1 MRRLKKINFICFIVF
16 IFLTSSFVYVT
27 QKMSMSALY
36 EKPWH
41 LLPSVHE
48 DSLSQ
53 YYKDHYTIFDKK
65 QMALQ
70 YTDSVQKLVLIL
82 VDSWGG
88 PVQENLLQ
96 EDFASFEEIPHLYAL
111 HQRLANRS
119 KHAEM
124 VEYRNVPIPNVYLFG
139 GDSLEYNRKHYLNE
153 LNVETMKFCQHCS
166 DSTML
171 VMLDSLLQVD
181 SLKTIMWT
189 TQSSRTGDRKLL
201 LKSLKGIADLA
212 KQHPNI
218 LFIIQGLH
226 RPILGTPETRN
237 MYKSHWVPVVILN
250 RRES

>member
-1 MRRLKKINFICFIVF
+1 MKRLQKLNLICFVAF
-16 IFLTSSFVYVT
+16 IFVIYCIVYVT
-27 QKMSMSALY
+27 QKMSMSSLH

-53 YYKDHYTIFDKK
+53 NYRDSYTIFDKK
-65 QMALQ
+65 QVSLQ
-70 YTDSVQKLVLIL
+70 YVDSVQKRVLIL
-82 VDSWGG
+82 VDAWGV
-88 PVQENLLQ
+88 PMQENLLQ
-96 EDFASFEEIPHLYAL
+96 EDFAVFGELPHLYAL

-139 GDSLEYNRKHYLNE
+139 GDSLEYDRKHYLNE
-153 LNVETMKFCQHCS
+153 LNVETMKFCQHCG

-181 SLKTIMWT
+181 SLKSIMWT

-201 LKSLKGIADLA
+201 HKSLKEIADLA

-250 RRES
+250 GRES